1 MIKLKILL
9 AEDEPFLGKIIKES
23 FETRDFEVSW
33 VQNGIKAYSVF
44 RSFKPDICILD
55 VMMPEKDGFS
65 VTEDIRKI
73 DTGVPILFLTARS
86 LTEDVIKGF
95 ELGCNDYLKK
105 PFSMEELIVRVKSL
119 LGRSEKHKVNLPTEN
134 FSIGNYEFNNTI
146 QELTLGNESVKLS
159 FREASLLKML
169 IENKNQVLARK
180 LALDYLWGED
190 NFFAAR
196 SMDVFITKLRKHLKH
211 DTNIEIVNIRGI
223 GYKLII
229 NEEN

>member
-1 MIKLKILL
+1 MVKLKILL

-44 RSFKPDICILD
+44 RSFQPDICILD

-73 DTGVPILFLTARS
+73 DTAVPILFLTARS

-95 ELGCNDYLKK
+95 EMGCNDYLKK

-119 LGRSEKHKVNLPTEN
+119 LGRSEKHKTNLSIEN

-211 DTNIEIVNIRGI
+211 DTNIEIVNIRGV

-229 NEEN
+229 ND

>member
-1 MIKLKILL
+1 MVKLKILL

-44 RSFKPDICILD
+44 RSFQPYICILD

-65 VTEDIRKI
+65 VTEDIRKV
-73 DTGVPILFLTARS
+73 DTAVPILFLTARS

-95 ELGCNDYLKK
+95 EMGCNDYLKK

-119 LGRSEKHKVNLPTEN
+119 LGRSERHKTNLSIEN

-211 DTNIEIVNIRGI
+211 DTNIEIVNIRGV

-229 NEEN
+229 ND

>member
-1 MIKLKILL
+1 MVKLKILL

-44 RSFKPDICILD
+44 RSFQPDICILD

-73 DTGVPILFLTARS
+73 DTAVPILFLTARS

-95 ELGCNDYLKK
+95 EMGCNDYLKK

-119 LGRSEKHKVNLPTEN
+119 LGRSEKHKTNLSIEN

-146 QELTLGNESVKLS
+146 QELTLGSESVKLS

-211 DTNIEIVNIRGI
+211 DTNIEIVNIRGV

-229 NEEN
+229 ND

>member
-1 MIKLKILL
+1 MVKLKILL

-44 RSFKPDICILD
+44 RSFQPDICILD

-73 DTGVPILFLTARS
+73 DTAVPILFLTARS

-119 LGRSEKHKVNLPTEN
+119 LGRSEKHKTSQPTEN

-211 DTNIEIVNIRGI
+211 DTNIEIVNIRGV

-229 NEEN
+229 ND

>member
-1 MIKLKILL
+1 MVKLKILL

-44 RSFKPDICILD
+44 RSFQPDICILD

-73 DTGVPILFLTARS
+73 DTAVPILFLTARS

-119 LGRSEKHKVNLPTEN
+119 LGRSEKHKTSQPTEN

-146 QELTLGNESVKLS
+146 QELTLGSESVKLS

-211 DTNIEIVNIRGI
+211 DTNIEIVNIRGV

-229 NEEN
+229 ND

>member
-1 MIKLKILL
+1 MVKLKILL

-44 RSFKPDICILD
+44 RSFQPDICILD

-73 DTGVPILFLTARS
+73 DTAVPILFLTARS

-119 LGRSEKHKVNLPTEN
+119 LGRSEKHKTNLPTEN
-134 FSIGNYEFNNTI
+134 FSIGNYEFNNII

-211 DTNIEIVNIRGI
+211 DTNIEIVNIRGV

-229 NEEN
+229 ND

>member
-1 MIKLKILL
+1 MVKLKILL

-44 RSFKPDICILD
+44 RSFQPDICILD

-73 DTGVPILFLTARS
+73 DTAVPILFLTARS

-95 ELGCNDYLKK
+95 EMGCNDYLKK

-119 LGRSEKHKVNLPTEN
+119 LGRSEKHKTNLSIEN

-211 DTNIEIVNIRGI
+211 DTNIEIVNIRGV

-229 NEEN
+229 SD

>member
-1 MIKLKILL
+1 MVKLKILL

-44 RSFKPDICILD
+44 RSFQPDICILD

-73 DTGVPILFLTARS
+73 DTAVPILFLTARS

-95 ELGCNDYLKK
+95 EMGCNDYLKK

-119 LGRSEKHKVNLPTEN
+119 LGRSEKHKTNLSIEN

-146 QELTLGNESVKLS
+146 QELTLGKQSVKLS

-211 DTNIEIVNIRGI
+211 DTNIEIVNIRGV

-229 NEEN
+229 ND

>member
-1 MIKLKILL
+1 MVKLKILL

-23 FETRDFEVSW
+23 FETRDFDVSW

-44 RSFKPDICILD
+44 RSFQPDICILD

-73 DTGVPILFLTARS
+73 DTAVPILFLTARS

-119 LGRSEKHKVNLPTEN
+119 LGRSEKHKTSQPTEN

-146 QELTLGNESVKLS
+146 QELTLGSESVKLS

-211 DTNIEIVNIRGI
+211 DTNIEIVNIRGV

-229 NEEN
+229 ND